1 MFDELLYLINPRR
14 GYSHADI
21 LLLNEMIQDFDLA
34 IRQFGENNAVA
45 HACCTLLDFRLQNRD
60 VKKFMNILEENYDEL
75 FQEVTRTLA
84 NEG

>member
-21 LLLNEMIQDFDLA
+21 LLLNELIQDLDYTA
-34 IRQFGENNAVA
+34 PADPHIA
-45 HACCTLLDFRLQNRD
+45 HACCILLDFRLQGRD
-60 VKKFMNILEENYDEL
+60 VGKFMNILEENYDEL
-75 FQEVTRTLA
+75 FQEITRTLA